1 MNHYHKCFKLNLTI
15 NNLFTKL
22 GGGEENMGSRSLS
35 IAWKIMMITNAVV
48 LIFGLAFTFVPEV
61 IYAPGFNLYTGQ
73 DWNNFASNNSAVA
86 DLILL
91 TAGRMFG
98 VHILVTTILLFAVT
112 LYGFRKGERWSW
124 YTLLIAYSLGFIFD
138 SIAVSIIGQME
149 VVIVDI
155 IVLIVSYIA
164 LGISAKEILS
174 KR

>member
-1 MNHYHKCFKLNLTI
+1 M
-15 NNLFTKL
+15 
-22 GGGEENMGSRSLS
+22 ESRSVS
-35 IAWKIMMITNAVV
+35 IAWKIMMITNAVLLV
-48 LIFGLAFTFVPEV
+48 FGLAFTFIPDV
-61 IYAPGFNLYTGQ
+61 IYATGFNMYTGQ
-73 DWNNFASNNSAVA
+73 NWNSFASSNSSVA

-98 VHILVTTILLFAVT
+98 VHILVLTILSFAVT
-112 LYGFRKGERWSW
+112 VYGFRKGERWSW
-124 YTLLIAYSLGFIFD
+124 YTLLIAYSLGFIVD

-155 IVLIVSYIA
+155 IVLIVNYIA